1 MEFYGEVYDF
11 YAGCVELYSTIGVVP
26 DDLPGEAN
34 SGIPLVNEPDSC
46 LMFFDLGLKFGNPK
60 TLIINYPSPPSPKS
74 YSGYVFKLYLKT

>member
-11 YAGCVELYSTIGVVP
+11 DAGCVELYRTIGFVP

-46 LMFFDLGLKFGNPK
+46 LMF
-60 TLIINYPSPPSPKS
+60 LIW
-74 YSGYVFKLYLKT
+74 V